1 MKTSYEIQT
10 LQRGRWKIASI
21 FDDMELAVYEAKRM
35 DNAGRF
41 SGVRVVQEDVE
52 GNPFATEVKAK
63 LSVVFSSGNAAGMTP
78 RPQPLQNG
86 SEAGPGGMTPPPIP
100 DIPELSPDGEQ
111 VSQRG
116 GRSGGGQRRRKRKR
130 KSDNTLFYVALGAL
144 VFGVGFALGA
154 VLLLGR

>member
-63 LSVVFSSGNAAGMTP
+63 LSVVFSSGSAAGMTP
-78 RPQPLQNG
+78 RPQPVQTG

-100 DIPELSPDGEQ
+100 DIPELSPDGEL

-116 GRSGGGQRRRKRKR
+116 GRSGGGQRRRKRR
-130 KSDNTLFYVALGAL
+130 KKADNTLLYVVLGAL
-144 VFGVGFALGA
+144 VVGIGIGLGV
-154 VLLLGR
+154 VLLMAR